1 MSRMASMQVLNNA
14 FSNLNNAMA
23 QIMQDKRQN
32 RAIDIEERYKND
44 LLKLRQDLANRA
56 NTQDLVN
63 LASTQGD
70 AVANAYQ
77 QALNGDPVAQNAM
90 LKGIEENRQR
100 QIRNAVYDNLIG
112 NFDKLK
118 EWKQKQDYA
127 NAVMQYNAMKGG
139 SSRGGG
145 NVSKLDEES
154 IVSALIMQ
162 GKTPQEMDEALNWWR
177 QYKGQENSTSSTALK
192 IATGGNSNVATEDKA
207 GTATTPTTEKSQWG
221 NLPDNVYMPKGNQG
235 RGSAERRRR
244 EQKKNAEAEKR
255 KTGTY
260 IFGKRLPSLDRITVY
275 GHNLGGK

>member
-23 QIMQDKRQN
+23 QIMQHNRQN
-32 RAIDIEERYKND
+32 RAMDIEEQYKND
-44 LLKLRQDLANRA
+44 LIKLRQDLANRA
-56 NTQDLVN
+56 NTQDLIN

-77 QALNGDPVAQNAM
+77 RAVNGDPVAQNAM

-100 QIRNAVYDNLIG
+100 QIRNAVYNKLAGD
-112 NFDKLK
+112 FDKLK
-118 EWKQKQDYA
+118 EWKLKQDYA
-127 NAVMQYNAMKGG
+127 NAIKQYNAMKGG

-154 IVSALIMQ
+154 IISALIKQ

-192 IATGGNSNVATEDKA
+192 IARGGNSKVATEDKA
-207 GTATTPTTEKSQWG
+207 GTTTTPTTEKSQWG
-221 NLPDNVYMPKGNQG
+221 NLPDNVYMPEGNQG

-244 EQKKNAEAEKR
+244 EKEQKGIEENKKAEAERR
-255 KTGTY
+255 KTV
-260 IFGKRLPSLDRITVY
+260 R
-275 GHNLGGK
+275 HLGIL